1 MKMGE
6 RIAKL
11 RKEKGM
17 SQEKLAEAL
26 GLSRQAVAKWE
37 TGQSFP
43 SSGNLFKLAEV
54 LGTDVDALLKG
65 ELESPPAPS
74 DDFAEVKKDLR
85 KRLLAAGAVAG
96 AYLLYYLLGRL
107 PIGFSGYSVVGWL
120 TESSPLVLPYL
131 YGWSAGLVWFVFLLS
146 LGAALGKKYRF
157 ASAVTGGA
165 FYRLPA
171 GRMVRGPSGGNLSLP
186 QPHRLGRLDCGRPLF
201 GGDGGGL
208 AEKGLAGAVKG
219 FCPLGRGA
227 GRGLGRPSP
236 AAPIFCLTR
245 PFRYKMT
252 KNGQNSL
259 AKLFWCLARTAL
271 YKAGKICYNHFRIIL
286 NTSCDPKR
294 RRIFRWI

>member
-37 TGQSFP
+37 AGQSFP

-65 ELESPPAPS
+65 EPESPPAPS
-74 DDFAEVKKDLR
+74 EDFAEVKQDLR

-107 PIGFSGYSVVGWL
+107 PIGFDGYSVAGWL
-120 TESSPLVLPYL
+120 TESSPQVLPYL
-131 YGWSAGLVWFVFLLS
+131 YGWSAGLVWFVCLLS

-157 ASAVTGGA
+157 AGAVTAGHFIGYLLGEG
-165 FYRLPA
+165 FGELPA
-171 GRMVRGPSGGNLSLP
+171 ESTPCNTHIGWAVWIMVV
-186 QPHRLGRLDCGRPLF
+186 LF
-201 GGDGGGL
+201 SIVMG
-208 AEKGLAGAVKG
+208 AVWQRKGWPVRSKAFAAWAAVLAGGSV
-219 FCPLGRGA
+219 FL
-227 GRGLGRPSP
+227 L
-236 AAPIFCLTR
+236 
-245 PFRYKMT
+245 
-252 KNGQNSL
+252 
-259 AKLFWCLARTAL
+259 LFLRFSA
-271 YKAGKICYNHFRIIL
+271 
-286 NTSCDPKR
+286 
-294 RRIFRWI
+294 

>member
-37 TGQSFP
+37 TDQSFP

-157 ASAVTGGA
+157 ASAVT
-165 FYRLPA
+165 A
-171 GRMVRGPSGGNLSLP
+171 GHFIGYL
-186 QPHRLGRLDCGRPLF
+186 LGEWFGDRPVEIYLCHSHIGWAVWIVVVLF
-201 GGDGGGL
+201 
-208 AEKGLAGAVKG
+208 
-219 FCPLGRGA
+219 
-227 GRGLGRPSP
+227 
-236 AAPIFCLTR
+236 
-245 PFRYKMT
+245 
-252 KNGQNSL
+252 
-259 AKLFWCLARTAL
+259 
-271 YKAGKICYNHFRIIL
+271 
-286 NTSCDPKR
+286 
-294 RRIFRWI
+294 

>member
-37 TGQSFP
+37 TDQSFP

-96 AYLLYYLLGRL
+96 AFLLYYLLGRL

-146 LGAALGKKYRF
+146 LGAVLGKKYRF
-157 ASAVTGGA
+157 ASAVTAGHFIGYLLGEWFGDRPVEIYLCHSHIGWAVWIVVVLFSVVMGA
-165 FYRLPA
+165 VWQKKGWPVRSKAFALWA
-171 GRMVRGPSGGNLSLP
+171 GV
-186 QPHRLGRLDCGRPLF
+186 
-201 GGDGGGL
+201 
-208 AEKGLAGAVKG
+208 LAGGSVVLLLLLRFFA
-219 FCPLGRGA
+219 
-227 GRGLGRPSP
+227 
-236 AAPIFCLTR
+236 
-245 PFRYKMT
+245 
-252 KNGQNSL
+252 
-259 AKLFWCLARTAL
+259 
-271 YKAGKICYNHFRIIL
+271 
-286 NTSCDPKR
+286 
-294 RRIFRWI
+294 